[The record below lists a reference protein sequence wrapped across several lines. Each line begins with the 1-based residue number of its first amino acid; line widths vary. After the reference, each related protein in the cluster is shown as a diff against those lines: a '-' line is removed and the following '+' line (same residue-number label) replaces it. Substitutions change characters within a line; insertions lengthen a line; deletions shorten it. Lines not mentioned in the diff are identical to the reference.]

1 MNNSIDTNKLNQ
13 LQQLTTLLPH
23 EIRGQSHVLPRI
35 ASALQRGELGLT
47 KPGRPRG
54 SFLLLG
60 PTGVGKT
67 ESVVVTT
74 NQIFGKEIGRASC
87 RERVCVPV

>member
-1 MNNSIDTNKLNQ
+1 MNTESKTDKLTK
-13 LQQLTTLLPH
+13 LHELDALLVR
-23 EIRGQSHVLPRI
+23 EIRGQTQVLPRI
-35 ASALQRGELGLT
+35 ISTVKRGELNLT

-67 ESVVVTT
+67 ETVVVLT
-74 NQIFGKEIGRASC
+74 NQIFGAQK
-87 RERVCVPV
+87 